1 MTYNTKAEFMA
12 ALKSQ
17 AEKYSL
23 SFGEMAEDFERH
35 FSEGEEN
42 GETESEICA
51 KLGDPVEIVKE
62 YVGENSENVQS
73 SNSNVQNITAGV
85 NRVDSNTG
93 KISGGMITGV
103 ILLDLFVLDWAL
115 PTLASLVIVYIAV
128 AFAFIVS
135 GVASIISV
143 MLPFVSDSVTALL
156 FGRMFNVFAGMV
168 ILGLGGIMAPFTP
181 NVIKGFAG
189 VIKAVARL
197 HVRAF
202 AGRKQVSD
210 EKDNTDNISR
220 FAGIGNF
227 GLCSYGIADIA

>member
-62 YVGENSENVQS
+62 YVGENSENVQC
-73 SNSNVQNITAGV
+73 SNSNEQNITAGV

-93 KISGGMITGV
+93 KMFLTVLRHFCSAECSMY
-103 ILLDLFVLDWAL
+103 LQEWLSLDSAELWRRSRQ
-115 PTLASLVIVYIAV
+115 TL
-128 AFAFIVS
+128 
-135 GVASIISV
+135 
-143 MLPFVSDSVTALL
+143 
-156 FGRMFNVFAGMV
+156 
-168 ILGLGGIMAPFTP
+168 
-181 NVIKGFAG
+181 
-189 VIKAVARL
+189 
-197 HVRAF
+197 
-202 AGRKQVSD
+202 
-210 EKDNTDNISR
+210 
-220 FAGIGNF
+220 
-227 GLCSYGIADIA
+227 

>member
-23 SFGEMAEDFERH
+23 SFGEMAEDFECH

-62 YVGENSENVQS
+62 YAGENSENVQS

-85 NRVDSNTG
+85 NRVD
-93 KISGGMITGV
+93 
-103 ILLDLFVLDWAL
+103 WAL

-135 GVASIISV
+135 GAASIISV
-143 MLPFVSDSVTALL
+143 ILPFVSDSVTALL

-168 ILGLGGIMAPFTP
+168 ILGLGGIMAPFMP

-202 AGRKQVSD
+202 AGRK
-210 EKDNTDNISR
+210 
-220 FAGIGNF
+220 AGF
-227 GLCSYGIADIA
+227 

>member
-23 SFGEMAEDFERH
+23 SFEEMAEDFERH
-35 FSEGEEN
+35 FSEGKEN

-62 YVGENSENVQS
+62 YAGENSENVQS
-73 SNSNVQNITAGV
+73 SNSNEQNITAGV

-135 GVASIISV
+135 GVVSIISV
-143 MLPFVSDSVTALL
+143 ILPFVSDSVTALL

-168 ILGLGGIMAPFTP
+168 ILGLGGIMAAFTP
-181 NVIKGFAG
+181 NVIKGFAS

-197 HVRAF
+197 HVRTF
-202 AGRKQVSD
+202 AGRK
-210 EKDNTDNISR
+210 
-220 FAGIGNF
+220 AGF
-227 GLCSYGIADIA
+227 

>member
-93 KISGGMITGV
+93 KISGG
-103 ILLDLFVLDWAL
+103 
-115 PTLASLVIVYIAV
+115 
-128 AFAFIVS
+128 
-135 GVASIISV
+135 
-143 MLPFVSDSVTALL
+143 
-156 FGRMFNVFAGMV
+156 
-168 ILGLGGIMAPFTP
+168 IMAAFTP

-189 VIKAVARL
+189 AIKAVARL

-202 AGRKQVSD
+202 AGRK
-210 EKDNTDNISR
+210 
-220 FAGIGNF
+220 AGF
-227 GLCSYGIADIA
+227 

>member
-1 MTYNTKAEFMA
+1 MIYNTKAEFMT
-12 ALKSQ
+12 ALQ
-17 AEKYSL
+17 REAVRCSL
-23 SFGEMAEDFERH
+23 PFDEMAEDFGRH
-35 FSEGEEN
+35 FSEGAEN
-42 GETESEICA
+42 GESESEICA
-51 KLGDPVEIVKE
+51 KLGDPAEIVRE
-62 YVGENSENVQS
+62 YAGEDCD
-73 SNSNVQNITAGV
+73 NIHIGDNTAQHISYEAGTAD
-85 NRVDSNTG
+85 NNTC

-168 ILGLGGIMAPFTP
+168 ILGLGGIMAAFTP
-181 NVIKGFAG
+181 NIIKGFAG
-189 VIKAVARL
+189 VIKAAARL

-202 AGRKQVSD
+202 AGRK
-210 EKDNTDNISR
+210 
-220 FAGIGNF
+220 AGF
-227 GLCSYGIADIA
+227 

>member
-73 SNSNVQNITAGV
+73 SNSNVQNITAGA

-115 PTLASLVIVYIAV
+115 PMLASLVIVYIAV

-181 NVIKGFAG
+181 NVIKGFAS

-202 AGRKQVSD
+202 AGRK
-210 EKDNTDNISR
+210 
-220 FAGIGNF
+220 AGF
-227 GLCSYGIADIA
+227 

>member
-62 YVGENSENVQS
+62 YVGENSENAQS
-73 SNSNVQNITAGV
+73 SNSNEQNITAGV

-103 ILLDLFVLDWAL
+103 ILLDLFVLDCI
-115 PTLASLVIVYIAV
+115 TCYSLYC
-128 AFAFIVS
+128 
-135 GVASIISV
+135 GSV
-143 MLPFVSDSVTALL
+143 CFYCFRCGKYHFRYATVC
-156 FGRMFNVFAGMV
+156 F
-168 ILGLGGIMAPFTP
+168 
-181 NVIKGFAG
+181 
-189 VIKAVARL
+189 
-197 HVRAF
+197 
-202 AGRKQVSD
+202 
-210 EKDNTDNISR
+210 
-220 FAGIGNF
+220 
-227 GLCSYGIADIA
+227 

>member
-42 GETESEICA
+42 GEAESEICA

-62 YVGENSENVQS
+62 YVGENSENIQS
-73 SNSNVQNITAGV
+73 SNNNVQNITAV
-85 NRVDSNTG
+85 ANRVDRNTG

-168 ILGLGGIMAPFTP
+168 ILGLGGIMAAFTP

-189 VIKAVARL
+189 VIKAAARL

-202 AGRKQVSD
+202 AGRK
-210 EKDNTDNISR
+210 
-220 FAGIGNF
+220 AGF
-227 GLCSYGIADIA
+227 

>member
-42 GETESEICA
+42 GEAESEICA

-73 SNSNVQNITAGV
+73 SNSNEQNITAGV

-143 MLPFVSDSVTALL
+143 ILPFVSDSVTALL

-168 ILGLGGIMAPFTP
+168 ILGLGGIMAAFTP

-189 VIKAVARL
+189 VIKAAARL

-202 AGRKQVSD
+202 AGRK
-210 EKDNTDNISR
+210 
-220 FAGIGNF
+220 AGF
-227 GLCSYGIADIA
+227 

>member
-51 KLGDPVEIVKE
+51 KLGVPVEIVKE

-93 KISGGMITGV
+93 KISGGMITGA

-135 GVASIISV
+135 GVVSIISV

-156 FGRMFNVFAGMV
+156 FGGMFNVFAGMV
-168 ILGLGGIMAPFTP
+168 FLGLGGIMAAFTP

-189 VIKAVARL
+189 AIKAVARL

-202 AGRKQVSD
+202 AGRK
-210 EKDNTDNISR
+210 
-220 FAGIGNF
+220 AGF
-227 GLCSYGIADIA
+227 

>member
-23 SFGEMAEDFERH
+23 SFGEMAEDFECH

-51 KLGDPVEIVKE
+51 KLGDPVVKE
-62 YVGENSENVQS
+62 YAGENSENVQS

-135 GVASIISV
+135 GAASIISV
-143 MLPFVSDSVTALL
+143 ILPFVSDSVTALL

-168 ILGLGGIMAPFTP
+168 ILGLGGIMAPFMP

-202 AGRKQVSD
+202 AGRK
-210 EKDNTDNISR
+210 
-220 FAGIGNF
+220 AGF
-227 GLCSYGIADIA
+227 

>member
-35 FSEGEEN
+35 FSEGKEN
-42 GETESEICA
+42 GETESEICE

-73 SNSNVQNITAGV
+73 SNSNEQNITAGV

-103 ILLDLFVLDWAL
+103 ILLDLCVLDWAL

-135 GVASIISV
+135 GVLSIISV

-168 ILGLGGIMAPFTP
+168 ILGLGGIMAAFTP

-189 VIKAVARL
+189 VIKAAARL

-202 AGRKQVSD
+202 AGRK
-210 EKDNTDNISR
+210 
-220 FAGIGNF
+220 AGF
-227 GLCSYGIADIA
+227 

>member
-62 YVGENSENVQS
+62 YAGENSENVQS
-73 SNSNVQNITAGV
+73 SNSNEQNITAGA

-135 GVASIISV
+135 GVVSIISV
-143 MLPFVSDSVTALL
+143 ILPFVSDSVTALL

-181 NVIKGFAG
+181 NVTKGFAG

-202 AGRKQVSD
+202 AGRK
-210 EKDNTDNISR
+210 
-220 FAGIGNF
+220 AGF
-227 GLCSYGIADIA
+227 

>member
-35 FSEGEEN
+35 FSEGAEN

-51 KLGDPVEIVKE
+51 KLGDPAEIVRE
-62 YVGENSENVQS
+62 YAGEDCD
-73 SNSNVQNITAGV
+73 NIHIGDNTAQHISYEAGTAD
-85 NRVDSNTG
+85 NNTC

-103 ILLDLFVLDWAL
+103 ILLDLFVLDWAV
-115 PTLASLVIVYIAV
+115 PTVAALVITYIAV

-135 GVASIISV
+135 GIAGIVSAF
-143 MLPFVSDSVTALL
+143 MPFVADSFTSIL
-156 FGRMFNVFAGMV
+156 FGRAFNVFAGIAV
-168 ILGLGGIMAPFTP
+168 VGIGGIMAVFVP

-202 AGRKQVSD
+202 AGRK
-210 EKDNTDNISR
+210 
-220 FAGIGNF
+220 AGF
-227 GLCSYGIADIA
+227 

>member
-51 KLGDPVEIVKE
+51 TLGDPVEIVKE

-73 SNSNVQNITAGV
+73 SNSNEQNITAGV

-135 GVASIISV
+135 GVLSIISV

-168 ILGLGGIMAPFTP
+168 ILGLGGIMAAFTP

-202 AGRKQVSD
+202 AGRK
-210 EKDNTDNISR
+210 
-220 FAGIGNF
+220 AGF
-227 GLCSYGIADIA
+227 

>member
-35 FSEGEEN
+35 FSEGEKK
-42 GETESEICA
+42 GEPESEICA
-51 KLGDPVEIVKE
+51 KLGDPVEIVNE
-62 YVGENSENVQS
+62 YVGENSENIQS

-85 NRVDSNTG
+85 NQVDSNTG

-135 GVASIISV
+135 GVVSIISV

-168 ILGLGGIMAPFTP
+168 ILGLGGIMAAFTP

-202 AGRKQVSD
+202 AGRK
-210 EKDNTDNISR
+210 
-220 FAGIGNF
+220 AGF
-227 GLCSYGIADIA
+227 